1 LIINAGGGYHIL
13 LAGLSQI
20 DVQVGQFVLTGEPV
34 GGMSAAAKSIEPN
47 AQGGGPLL
55 YIEFRKDQR
64 PIDPDPWWVDA
75 SRKVQG

>member
-1 LIINAGGGYHIL
+1 
-13 LAGLSQI
+13 
-20 DVQVGQFVLTGEPV
+20 VMP
-34 GGMSAAAKSIEPN
+34 AAAKSTPGKAQDN
-47 AQGGGPLL
+47 APVL